1 MTAKAEMLVAWLVAT
16 LLVTAARAAE
26 LPQAG
31 SSPEEISPAA
41 RPPSESLPDA
51 GFLEF
56 LGLLIEEG
64 DSYLDPLDMAVDETT
79 EADHE
84 AEAEGRSGSDPD
96 AVEDE
101 DEPQN

>member
-1 MTAKAEMLVAWLVAT
+1 MTAKAEILVAWLAVT

-26 LPQAG
+26 LPRAG
-31 SSPEEISPAA
+31 SSSEEFSPAA
-41 RPPSESLPDA
+41 RPPAESLPDA

-56 LGLLIEEG
+56 LGLLIEDG
-64 DSYLDPLDMAVDETT
+64 DGYLDPLDMAVDETT

-84 AEAEGRSGSDPD
+84 AEAEGRPGSDPG

-101 DEPQN
+101 DEPRN